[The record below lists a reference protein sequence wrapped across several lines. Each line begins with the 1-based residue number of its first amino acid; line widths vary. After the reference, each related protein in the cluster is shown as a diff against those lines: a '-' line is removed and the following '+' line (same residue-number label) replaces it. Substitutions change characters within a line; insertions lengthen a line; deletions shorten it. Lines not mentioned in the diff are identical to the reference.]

1 MWGSILFISGQEMVI
16 VFIIVLLLF
25 GSKGIPEVAKGIGKG
40 LREFK
45 KATDEIKTE
54 LKDSSS
60 GVMDQINE
68 IKRDIESDTREV
80 VNTIKQDIETG
91 TDIENYYNSDY
102 NTESEPEPD
111 VKKQVNSKPDVQ
123 IDEETG
129 LYTD

>member
-80 VNTIKQDIETG
+80 VNTIKKDIDTV
-91 TDIENYYNSDY
+91 TDIDSENYNNSDY
-102 NTESEPEPD
+102 NTDAEPD
-111 VKKQVNSKPDVQ
+111 VKKKVSSKPDVQ

>member
-1 MWGSILFISGQEMVI
+1 MWGSFLFISGQELVI

-60 GVMDQINE
+60 GVLDDIND
-68 IKRDIESDTREV
+68 IKKDIENETREV
-80 VNTIKQDIETG
+80 VNNITKDI
-91 TDIENYYNSDY
+91 DPNSD
-102 NTESEPEPD
+102 
-111 VKKQVNSKPDVQ
+111 
-123 IDEETG
+123 
-129 LYTD
+129 

>member
-80 VNTIKQDIETG
+80 VNTIKKDIETG
-91 TDIENYYNSDY
+91 TDTENYNNSDY
-102 NTESEPEPD
+102 NTDAEPD

-123 IDEETG
+123 VDEGTG